1 MKPVLQ
7 LALDFVDLP
16 RALQVAEEAIAG
28 GADWLEAGTPL
39 IKSEGL
45 DAIRQI
51 KSRWPD
57 RVIVADMKTMDAGRA
72 EVECAAKAGARVVG
86 VLGAASDATI
96 KECVE
101 AAKNYGAQVI
111 VDMIQVDDV
120 VARAKAVEAFGA
132 DYVGIHLA
140 IDEQMQGKTPWDT
153 LREVAKVVTIPIAVA
168 GGINSETAAMA
179 LESGASIVIV
189 GGAITKATDATAATQ
204 AVKKAMQTGKAVESE
219 YFVRATG
226 PDIREML
233 SRVSAANVS
242 DALHR
247 SGDIRG
253 MRPLA
258 PGAKMVGPAFTV
270 RTAPGD
276 WGKPVQAIDMAAPGD
291 VLVIDAGGILPACWG
306 ELATNSA
313 IQRGLAGVV
322 IYGAARDT
330 GDIRELGLP
339 LFSTLVTPTAG
350 EARGFGEM
358 GVSIRIEG
366 VTISPG
372 DWVIGDDDGICVI
385 PKAKAVEYTNR
396 AMDVLE
402 KENRLRAGDPGGQH
416 PEPGG
421 ISAPLGEEVAP
432 CRCSLGPPLSS
443 SWRAAVGQ
451 SATSWPS
458 LS

>member
-16 RALQVAEEAIAG
+16 RALQVAEEAVAG
-28 GADWLEAGTPL
+28 GVDWLEAGTPL

-45 DAIRQI
+45 EALRQI

-57 RVIVADMKTMDAGRA
+57 HVIVADMKTMDAGRA

-96 KECVE
+96 KECIE
-101 AAKNYGAQVI
+101 AARNYGAEIV

-120 VARAKAVEAFGA
+120 VARAKAVAAMGA
-132 DYVGIHLA
+132 NYVGIHLA
-140 IDEQMQGKTPWDT
+140 IDEQMQGKTPWDA
-153 LREVAKVVTIPIAVA
+153 LREVAKAVSLPIAVA
-168 GGINSETAAMA
+168 GGINSETAPLA
-179 LESGASIVIV
+179 LEAGASIVIV
-189 GGAITKATDATAATQ
+189 GGAITKATDATAATK
-204 AVKKAMQTGKAVESE
+204 AVKQAMKTGKAVKTQ

-226 PDIREML
+226 PDIRELLM
-233 SRVSAANVS
+233 RVSAANVS

-247 SGDIRG
+247 SGDIPG

-258 PGAKMVGPAFTV
+258 PGTKMVGPALTV

-276 WGKPVQAIDMAAPGD
+276 WAKPVQAIDMADPGD
-291 VLVIDAGGILPACWG
+291 VLVIDAGGVLPACWG

-330 GDIRELGLP
+330 GDIRELGFP
-339 LFSTLVTPTAG
+339 LFSTLITPTAA
-350 EARGFGEM
+350 EAKGFGEI
-358 GVSIRIEG
+358 GVPIRIVG
-366 VTISPG
+366 VDVAPG
-372 DWVIGDDDGICVI
+372 DWIIGDDDGVCVI
-385 PKAKAVEYTNR
+385 PKEKAVEYTNR

-402 KENRLRAGDPGGQH
+402 KENRLRAEIQAG
-416 PEPGG
+416 
-421 ISAPLGEEVAP
+421 ST
-432 CRCSLGPPLSS
+432 LSQ
-443 SWRAAVGQ
+443 VGYLLR
-451 SATSWPS
+451 WEKK
-458 LS
+458 

>member
-16 RALQVAEEAIAG
+16 RALQVAEEAVAG

-45 DAIRQI
+45 QALREL
-51 KSRWPD
+51 KARWPGKT
-57 RVIVADMKTMDAGRA
+57 IVADMKTMDAGRA

-101 AAKNYGAQVI
+101 AARNYGAEIV
-111 VDMIQVDDV
+111 VDMIQVEDV
-120 VARAKAVEAFGA
+120 VARARAVEEMGA
-132 DYVGIHLA
+132 NYVGIHLA
-140 IDEQMQGKTPWDT
+140 IDEQMQGKTPWEK
-153 LREVAKVVTIPIAVA
+153 LREVAKAVSVPIAVA
-168 GGINSETAAMA
+168 GGINSETAALA
-179 LESGASIVIV
+179 VEAGASIVIV
-189 GGAITKATDATAATQ
+189 GGAITKSVNATEATK
-204 AVKKAMQTGKAVESE
+204 AVKEAMETGRAVESE

-247 SGDIRG
+247 TGDIPG

-258 PGAKMVGPAFTV
+258 PGTKMVGPALTV

-276 WGKPVQAIDMAAPGD
+276 WAKPVEAIDMAEPGD
-291 VLVIDAGGILPACWG
+291 VLVIDAGNVLPACWG

-313 IQRGLAGVV
+313 IQRKLAGVV

-330 GDIRELGLP
+330 GDIRELGFP
-339 LFSTLVTPTAG
+339 LFSTLISPTAA
-350 EARGFGEM
+350 EAKGFGEI
-358 GVSIRIEG
+358 GVPIRIAG
-366 VTISPG
+366 VNVSPG
-372 DWVIGDDDGICVI
+372 DWIIGDDDGVCVI
-385 PKAKAVEYTNR
+385 PKEKAVEYTNR

-402 KENRLRAGDPGGQH
+402 KENRLRAEIQAG
-416 PEPGG
+416 
-421 ISAPLGEEVAP
+421 STLCEVGYLL
-432 CRCSLGPPLSS
+432 R
-443 SWRAAVGQ
+443 WEKK
-451 SATSWPS
+451 
-458 LS
+458 

>member
-16 RALQVAEEAIAG
+16 RAIQVAEEAIAG
-28 GADWLEAGTPL
+28 GADWLEVGTPL

-45 DAIRQI
+45 DAVRQI

-96 KECVE
+96 RECIE
-101 AAKNYGAQVI
+101 AAKNYGAEVV
-111 VDMIQVDDV
+111 VDMIQVNDV

-153 LREVAKVVTIPIAVA
+153 LRAVAKAVTIPIAVA

-179 LESGASIVIV
+179 LQAGASIVVV
-189 GGAITKATDATAATQ
+189 GGAVTKAADATAATR
-204 AVKKAMQTGKAVESE
+204 AVKQAMETGKAVKSE
-219 YFVRATG
+219 FFVRTTG

-233 SRVSAANVS
+233 MRVSAANVS

-247 SGDIRG
+247 SGDIPG
-253 MRPLA
+253 MRPITS
-258 PGAKMVGPAFTV
+258 GAKMVGPALTV

-276 WGKPVQAIDMAAPGD
+276 WAKPVQAIDMADPGD
-291 VLVIDAGGILPACWG
+291 VLVIDAGGVLPACWG

-313 IQRGLAGVV
+313 IQRKLAGVV
-322 IYGAARDT
+322 IYGAVRDT
-330 GDIRELGLP
+330 ADIRELRFP
-339 LFSTLVTPTAG
+339 LFSTLVTPTAA
-350 EARGFGEM
+350 EAKGFGEI
-358 GVSIRIEG
+358 GVPIRIAG
-366 VTISPG
+366 ISISPG
-372 DWVIGDDDGICVI
+372 DWIVGDDDGVCVI
-385 PKAKAVEYTNR
+385 PKDRAVECTNR

-402 KENRLRAGDPGGQH
+402 KENRLRAEIQAG
-416 PEPGG
+416 
-421 ISAPLGEEVAP
+421 ST
-432 CRCSLGPPLSS
+432 LSQ
-443 SWRAAVGQ
+443 VGYLLR
-451 SATSWPS
+451 WEKK
-458 LS
+458 

>member
-16 RALQVAEEAIAG
+16 RALQVAEEAVAG

-45 DAIRQI
+45 EAIRQL

-57 RVIVADMKTMDAGRA
+57 RIIVADMKTMDAGRA

-96 KECVE
+96 KECIE
-101 AAKNYGAQVI
+101 AAKNYGAEIV
-111 VDMIQVDDV
+111 VDMIQVADV
-120 VARAKAVEAFGA
+120 VARAKEVENFGA
-132 DYVGIHLA
+132 NYVGIHLA

-153 LREVAKVVTIPIAVA
+153 LREVAKAVSIPIAVA

-179 LESGASIVIV
+179 LQSGASIVVV
-189 GGAITKATDATAATQ
+189 GGAVTKAVDATAATKAVKQAMESGQ
-204 AVKKAMQTGKAVESE
+204 AVRSE
-219 YFVRATG
+219 FFVRATG

-233 SRVSAANVS
+233 MRVSAANVS

-247 SGDIRG
+247 SGDIPG
-253 MRPLA
+253 IRPICQGL
-258 PGAKMVGPAFTV
+258 KMVGPALTV

-276 WGKPVQAIDMAAPGD
+276 WAKPVEAIDKADPGD

-313 IQRGLAGVV
+313 IQRKLAGVV

-330 GDIRELGLP
+330 GDIRELGFP
-339 LFSTLVTPTAG
+339 LFSTLITPTAA
-350 EARGFGEM
+350 EAKGFGEI
-358 GVSIRIEG
+358 GVPIKIEG
-366 VTISPG
+366 VPISPG
-372 DWVIGDDDGICVI
+372 DWIIGDDDGVCVI
-385 PKAKAVEYTNR
+385 PKDKAVEYTNR

-402 KENRLRAGDPGGQH
+402 KENRLRAEILAG
-416 PEPGG
+416 
-421 ISAPLGEEVAP
+421 ST
-432 CRCSLGPPLSS
+432 LSQ
-443 SWRAAVGQ
+443 VGYLKR
-451 SATSWPS
+451 WEKK
-458 LS
+458 

>member
-16 RALQVAEEAIAG
+16 RALQVAEEAVAG

-45 DAIRQI
+45 EAIRQI

-96 KECVE
+96 KECIE
-101 AAKNYGAQVI
+101 AAKNYGAEVV

-120 VARAKAVEAFGA
+120 VARAKEVEGFGA
-132 DYVGIHLA
+132 NYVGIHLA

-153 LREVAKVVTIPIAVA
+153 LRAVARAVTIPIAVA

-179 LESGASIVIV
+179 LEAGASIVVV
-189 GGAITKATDATAATQ
+189 GGAITKAVDATVATKALKQ
-204 AVKKAMQTGKAVESE
+204 AMETGKAVKSE
-219 YFVRATG
+219 FFVRATG

-233 SRVSAANVS
+233 MRVSAANVS

-247 SGDIRG
+247 SGDIAG
-253 MRPLA
+253 MRPIA
-258 PGAKMVGPAFTV
+258 PGLKMVGPALTV

-276 WGKPVQAIDMAAPGD
+276 WAKPVEAIDMANPGD
-291 VLVIDAGGILPACWG
+291 VLVIDAGGIPPACWG

-313 IQRGLAGVV
+313 MQRKLAGVV
-322 IYGAARDT
+322 IWGAARDT
-330 GDIRELGLP
+330 GDIRELGFP
-339 LFSTLVTPTAG
+339 LFTTLITPTAA
-350 EARGFGEM
+350 EAKGFGEI
-358 GVSIRIEG
+358 GVPIRISG
-366 VTISPG
+366 VNISPG
-372 DWVIGDDDGICVI
+372 DWMIGDDDGVCVI
-385 PKAKAVEYTNR
+385 PKDRAVEYTNR

-402 KENRLRAGDPGGQH
+402 KENRLRAEILAG
-416 PEPGG
+416 
-421 ISAPLGEEVAP
+421 ST
-432 CRCSLGPPLSS
+432 LSQ
-443 SWRAAVGQ
+443 VGYLLR
-451 SATSWPS
+451 WEKK
-458 LS
+458 

>member
-16 RALQVAEEAIAG
+16 RALQVAEEALAG

-45 DAIRQI
+45 EALRQL

-57 RVIVADMKTMDAGRA
+57 RVIVADMKTMDAGRS

-96 KECVE
+96 KECIE
-101 AAKNYGAQVI
+101 AARNYGAEIV

-120 VARAKAVEAFGA
+120 VARAKAVETMGA
-132 DYVGIHLA
+132 NYVGIHLA
-140 IDEQMQGKTPWDT
+140 IDEQMQGKTPWDK
-153 LREVAKVVTIPIAVA
+153 LREVAKAVSLPIAVA
-168 GGINSETAAMA
+168 GGINSETAALA
-179 LESGASIVIV
+179 LEAGASIVIV
-189 GGAITKATDATAATQ
+189 GGAITKATDATAATK
-204 AVKKAMQTGKAVESE
+204 AVKQAMETGKAVKTE

-226 PDIREML
+226 PDIRELLM
-233 SRVSAANVS
+233 RVSAANVS

-247 SGDIRG
+247 SGDIPG

-258 PGAKMVGPAFTV
+258 PGTKMVGPALTV

-276 WGKPVQAIDMAAPGD
+276 WAKPVQAIDMAVPGD

-313 IQRGLAGVV
+313 IQRGVAGVV

-330 GDIRELGLP
+330 GDIRALGFP
-339 LFSTLVTPTAG
+339 LFTTLVTPTAA
-350 EARGFGEM
+350 EAKGFGEI
-358 GVSIRIEG
+358 GVPIRIAG
-366 VTISPG
+366 VDVAPG
-372 DWVIGDDDGICVI
+372 DWIIGDDDGVCVI
-385 PKAKAVEYTNR
+385 PKEKAVEYTNR

-402 KENRLRAGDPGGQH
+402 KENRLRAEIQAG
-416 PEPGG
+416 
-421 ISAPLGEEVAP
+421 ST
-432 CRCSLGPPLSS
+432 LSQ
-443 SWRAAVGQ
+443 VGYLLR
-451 SATSWPS
+451 WEKK
-458 LS
+458 